1 MAAANIFDATI
12 DSQTE
17 LATLLNNV
25 YNIGGRKYRV
35 SDNFTVSAETW
46 NSNNASAA
54 YTKLNGNDK
63 TITTNVT
70 GNLFLNINTVIENL
84 TIKYVTEL

>member
-17 LATLLNNV
+17 LERLLNNEN
-25 YNIGGRKYRV
+25 NIPGRKYRV
-35 SDNFTVSAETW
+35 SDNFTVSASTW
-46 NSNNASAA
+46 GGTNGEAA
-54 YTKLNGNDK
+54 YTKLNGNYK

-70 GNLFLNINTVIENL
+70 GNLFTNIDTVKENL
-84 TIKYVTEL
+84 TITVTEL